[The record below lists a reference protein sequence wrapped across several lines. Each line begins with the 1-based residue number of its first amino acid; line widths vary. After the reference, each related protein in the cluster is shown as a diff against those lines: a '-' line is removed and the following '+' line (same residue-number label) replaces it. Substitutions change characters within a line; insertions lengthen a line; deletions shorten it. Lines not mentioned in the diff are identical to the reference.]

1 MGRSS
6 GVVIAA
12 LLNLAL
18 LACDLDATPQP
29 PNKPDAASAK
39 AMGSNNSED
48 TINGIGIMP
57 GAERLS
63 YISLRYYGVRP
74 AYDACIQAAQG
85 QAGLKGD
92 CADTEL
98 QFQDA
103 RLNRAYKALLESIT
117 AIEGKESIKDI
128 QAAQRAWLVFY
139 QKDCAAKADRFG
151 STRGPSTL
159 SICQMEKTAIRAQ
172 ELEDWRNSYV
182 ASHQS

>member
-1 MGRSS
+1 MDRST
-6 GVVIAA
+6 GALIA
-12 LLNLAL
+12 LLNLTL
-18 LACDLDATPQP
+18 LISDLGATPQTS
-29 PNKPDAASAK
+29 ARASTTSAETTK
-39 AMGSNNSED
+39 SSHGE
-48 TINGIGIMP
+48 TINGIGITP

-74 AYDACIQAAQG
+74 SYDACIQAAQG

-92 CADTEL
+92 CADSEF

-103 RLNRAYKALLESIT
+103 RLNKAYKALLESIT
-117 AIEGKESIKDI
+117 AVEGKDSIKDI
-128 QAAQRAWLVFY
+128 QAAQRAWLAFY
-139 QKDCAAKADRFG
+139 QKDCATRADRFG

-182 ASHQS
+182 TNHQP